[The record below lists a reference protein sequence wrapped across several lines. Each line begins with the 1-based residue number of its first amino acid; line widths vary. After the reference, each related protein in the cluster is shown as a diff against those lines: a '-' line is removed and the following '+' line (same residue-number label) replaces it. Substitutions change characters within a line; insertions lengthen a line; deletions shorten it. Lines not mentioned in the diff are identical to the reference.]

1 MQEPTTVA
9 GVVARLRQIDE
20 ELPAGDGVAV
30 FNRAYLEVT
39 EHIGGLLDGLAG
51 PSPFTDSDM
60 LAELDVR
67 FAALWLHA
75 YDAERSGHPVPAAW
89 RPLFEARAGGRLPVQ
104 YALAGM
110 NAHIEHD
117 LPLAVVRTCRSRN
130 VTPDDIHRDYDA
142 VNDVLAS
149 VESRIRRSFLTE
161 VGQQID
167 DRIGAAVHLV
177 SAWNIEKARDL
188 SWVTTE
194 TIWAL
199 RSTRL
204 LLGRVLS
211 ALGHTVGMGSRTLLT
226 PVLHPLAG
234 GAAQ

>member
-9 GVVARLRQIDE
+9 DIVARLRQIDE
-20 ELPAGDGVAV
+20 ELPEGDGVAV
-30 FNRAYLEVT
+30 FNRVYLEVT
-39 EHIGGLLDGLAG
+39 EHIGGLLDGGAG
-51 PSPFTDSDM
+51 RSPFTDSDM

-89 RPLFEARAGGRLPVQ
+89 RPLFEGREGGRLPIQ
-104 YALAGM
+104 YALSGM

-117 LPLAVVRTCRSRN
+117 LPLAVVSTCRARGLD
-130 VTPDDIHRDYDA
+130 PGDIRRDYDA

-161 VGQQID
+161 IGQQVD
-167 DRIGAAVHLV
+167 DRVGAAVHLV
-177 SAWNIEKARDL
+177 SSWKIEKARDL
-188 SWVTTE
+188 SWVTAE

-204 LLGRVLS
+204 LYGRFLS
-211 ALGHTVGMGSRTLLT
+211 ALGSTVGMASRALLA
-226 PVLHPLAG
+226 PVG
-234 GAAQ
+234 